1 MSFYADHIFPYLLDW
16 ATRPLA
22 PQRKQTIAMARGKVL
37 EIGVGT
43 GANLPF
49 YSNAV
54 ESVIGIEP
62 DEAMLEKA
70 RGFLQKHPVGITVDL
85 QIGDAH
91 KLNFPNQHFDTVIM
105 CLVLCTIPDAE
116 RALREAW
123 RVLKPDGKLI
133 FLEHVRAFTP
143 GLARAQDIV
152 TPMWKHLGCGCHL
165 NRDTESAISKA
176 GFRFEQIERYMH
188 PKMPPLGGAIIEG
201 VAVKL

>member
-1 MSFYADHIFPYLLDW
+1 MSFYADQIFPYVLDW
-16 ATRPLA
+16 ATKPLA
-22 PQRKQTIAMARGKVL
+22 PQRQHIIGLAQGKVL
-37 EIGVGT
+37 EVGVGT

-49 YSNAV
+49 YSAAV
-54 ESVIGIEP
+54 QEVIGIEP
-62 DEAMLEKA
+62 EAAMLEKA
-70 RGFLQKHPVGITVDL
+70 KAFLAKHPVQVKVDL

-91 KLNFPNQHFDTVIM
+91 NLAFADQSFDTVIM

-116 RALREAW
+116 RAMREAW
-123 RVLKPDGKLI
+123 RVLKPGGKVI

-143 GLARAQDIV
+143 GLAKVQDWV

-165 NRDTESAISKA
+165 NRNTEQAISQA

-201 VAVKL
+201 IAVKS